1 MSAPRSLARAN
12 GLLRDIIRDELDGD
26 VRARTSDDES
36 ESDAIA
42 SKGFDFGDDAAV
54 PRSPIG
60 AAIDAA
66 SDALTRRRA
75 EATSR
80 AAKAER
86 DAAREMR
93 EAKDALDRVVLDAK
107 STDAR
112 VEAYERAIAARD
124 LELFKMEALVASLK
138 KSSEE
143 ENAARAVDVEGGAAR
158 DEDNGATR
166 SMHAELERAQARA
179 SAAEDGARAMRDAL
193 KTFETTS
200 AREKVA
206 LRDELRE
213 ARAAVQR
220 YAEELDRARA
230 RERAQSHGS
239 SSTAADLM
247 TARRELAT
255 MTKKLDVSAAV
266 NAKLESLAT
275 ERAEEL
281 FNITQER
288 DALKKKLRTTS
299 ETIDALERDWI
310 EFSQRGEDA
319 QSALRAE
326 NEELHALVDAL
337 KESEKS
343 GFAHSE
349 NEILALREELDAL
362 RESAPVAVASAQ
374 ANRSVDRRLARES
387 IASLRATI
395 RDLRAELDSRDV
407 TIENLKRTLAQHATL
422 EAVHAEKDSIIR
434 ALQEQ
439 INAASSSSSAVARA
453 FDGAPTT
460 AAPSPTHDA
469 IAIHNTCDVNAL
481 DELQSVASTLR
492 RENAKLRRELDAVDP
507 ELFEESITLKRRVTA
522 QDMLLASYE
531 ERLVR
536 YTAALGIPFDPEP
549 RP

>member
-1 MSAPRSLARAN
+1 MATARSLARAN

-36 ESDAIA
+36 DSDAIA
-42 SKGFDFGDDAAV
+42 SKGFDFGDDDAV

-93 EAKDALDRVVLDAK
+93 EAKEALDRVVLDAK

-138 KSSEE
+138 KSSEA
-143 ENAARAVDVEGGAAR
+143 NASRAVDVEGGAAR
-158 DEDNGATR
+158 DEDTGATR
-166 SMHAELERAQARA
+166 SMRAELERAQARA

-220 YAEELDRARA
+220 YADELDRARA

-247 TARRELAT
+247 AARRELAT
-255 MTKKLDVSAAV
+255 MSKKLDVSAAV

-275 ERAEEL
+275 ERAEEI

-319 QSALRAE
+319 QSALRTE

-343 GFAHSE
+343 GFAQSE

-395 RDLRAELDSRDV
+395 RDLRAELDTRDV
-407 TIENLKRTLAQHATL
+407 MIENLKRTSAQHATL

-439 INAASSSSSAVARA
+439 INAASSSSAVARA

-492 RENAKLRRELDAVDP
+492 RENTKLRRELDAVDP

>member
-1 MSAPRSLARAN
+1 MATARSLARAN

-36 ESDAIA
+36 DSDAIA
-42 SKGFDFGDDAAV
+42 SKGFDFGDDDAV

-93 EAKDALDRVVLDAK
+93 EAKEALDRVVLDAK

-138 KSSEE
+138 KSSEA
-143 ENAARAVDVEGGAAR
+143 NASRAVDVEGGAAR
-158 DEDNGATR
+158 DEDTGATR
-166 SMHAELERAQARA
+166 SMRAELERAQARA

-220 YAEELDRARA
+220 YADELDRARA

-247 TARRELAT
+247 AARRELAT
-255 MTKKLDVSAAV
+255 MSKKLDVSAAV

-275 ERAEEL
+275 ERAEEI

-319 QSALRAE
+319 QSALRTE

-343 GFAHSE
+343 GFAQSE

-395 RDLRAELDSRDV
+395 RDLRAELDTRDV
-407 TIENLKRTLAQHATL
+407 MIENLKRTSAQHATL

-439 INAASSSSSAVARA
+439 INAASSSSAVARA

-507 ELFEESITLKRRVTA
+507 ELFEESIALKRRVTA

>member
-1 MSAPRSLARAN
+1 MATARSLARAN

-36 ESDAIA
+36 DSDAIA
-42 SKGFDFGDDAAV
+42 WKGFDFGDDDAV

-93 EAKDALDRVVLDAK
+93 EAKEALDRVVLDAK

-138 KSSEE
+138 KSSEA
-143 ENAARAVDVEGGAAR
+143 NASRAVDVEGGAAR
-158 DEDNGATR
+158 DEDTGATR
-166 SMHAELERAQARA
+166 SMRAELERAQARA

-220 YAEELDRARA
+220 YADELDRARA

-247 TARRELAT
+247 AARRELAT
-255 MTKKLDVSAAV
+255 MSKKLDVSAAV

-275 ERAEEL
+275 ERAEEI

-319 QSALRAE
+319 QSALRTE

-343 GFAHSE
+343 GFAQSE

-395 RDLRAELDSRDV
+395 RDLRAELDTRDV
-407 TIENLKRTLAQHATL
+407 MIENLKRTSAQHATL

-439 INAASSSSSAVARA
+439 INAASSSSAVARA

-469 IAIHNTCDVNAL
+469 IVIHNTCDVNAL

>member
-1 MSAPRSLARAN
+1 MATARSLARAN

-36 ESDAIA
+36 DSDAIA
-42 SKGFDFGDDAAV
+42 SKGFDFGDDDAV

-93 EAKDALDRVVLDAK
+93 EAKEALDRVVLDAK

-138 KSSEE
+138 KSSEA
-143 ENAARAVDVEGGAAR
+143 NASRAVDVEGGAAR

-166 SMHAELERAQARA
+166 SMRAELERAQARA

-220 YAEELDRARA
+220 YADELDRARA

-247 TARRELAT
+247 AARRELAT
-255 MTKKLDVSAAV
+255 MSKKLDVSAAV

-275 ERAEEL
+275 ERAEEI

-319 QSALRAE
+319 QSALRTE

-343 GFAHSE
+343 GFAQSE

-395 RDLRAELDSRDV
+395 RDLRAELDTRDV
-407 TIENLKRTLAQHATL
+407 MIENLKRTSAQHATL

-439 INAASSSSSAVARA
+439 INAASSSSAVARA

-492 RENAKLRRELDAVDP
+492 RENTKLRRELDAVDP

>member
-1 MSAPRSLARAN
+1 MATARSLARAN

-36 ESDAIA
+36 DSDAIA
-42 SKGFDFGDDAAV
+42 SKGFDFGDDDAV

-93 EAKDALDRVVLDAK
+93 EAKEALDRVVLDAK

-138 KSSEE
+138 KSSEA
-143 ENAARAVDVEGGAAR
+143 NASRAVDVEGGAAR
-158 DEDNGATR
+158 DEDTGATR
-166 SMHAELERAQARA
+166 SMRAELERAQARA

-220 YAEELDRARA
+220 YADELDRARA

-247 TARRELAT
+247 AARRELAT
-255 MTKKLDVSAAV
+255 MSKKLDVSAAV

-275 ERAEEL
+275 ERAEEI

-319 QSALRAE
+319 QSALRTE

-343 GFAHSE
+343 GFAQSE

-395 RDLRAELDSRDV
+395 RDLRAELDTRDV
-407 TIENLKRTLAQHATL
+407 MIENLKRTSAQHATL

-439 INAASSSSSAVARA
+439 INAASSSSAVARA

-507 ELFEESITLKRRVTA
+507 ELFEESVALKRRVTA

>member
-1 MSAPRSLARAN
+1 MATARSLARAN

-36 ESDAIA
+36 DSDAIA
-42 SKGFDFGDDAAV
+42 WKGFDFGDDDAV

-93 EAKDALDRVVLDAK
+93 EAKEALDRVVLDAK

-138 KSSEE
+138 KSSEA
-143 ENAARAVDVEGGAAR
+143 NASRAVDVEGGAAR
-158 DEDNGATR
+158 DEDTGATR
-166 SMHAELERAQARA
+166 SMRAELERAQARA

-220 YAEELDRARA
+220 YADELDRARA

-247 TARRELAT
+247 AARRELAT

-275 ERAEEL
+275 ERAEEI

-319 QSALRAE
+319 QSALRTE

-343 GFAHSE
+343 GFAQSE

-395 RDLRAELDSRDV
+395 RDLRAELDTRDV
-407 TIENLKRTLAQHATL
+407 MIENLKRTSAQHATL

-439 INAASSSSSAVARA
+439 INAASSSSAVARA

>member
-1 MSAPRSLARAN
+1 MATPRSLALAN

-26 VRARTSDDES
+26 ARARTSDDES

-42 SKGFDFGDDAAV
+42 SKGFDFGDDDAM

-138 KSSEE
+138 KSAEA
-143 ENAARAVDVEGGAAR
+143 NAARAVDVEGGAAR

-166 SMHAELERAQARA
+166 SMRAELERAQARA

-220 YAEELDRARA
+220 YADELDHARA
-230 RERAQSHGS
+230 RERTQSHES

-247 TARRELAT
+247 AARRELA
-255 MTKKLDVSAAV
+255 
-266 NAKLESLAT
+266 AT
-275 ERAEEL
+275 R
-281 FNITQER
+281 NC
-288 DALKKKLRTTS
+288 
-299 ETIDALERDWI
+299 
-310 EFSQRGEDA
+310 
-319 QSALRAE
+319 
-326 NEELHALVDAL
+326 LVCVP
-337 KESEKS
+337 KHMRMK
-343 GFAHSE
+343 
-349 NEILALREELDAL
+349 
-362 RESAPVAVASAQ
+362 
-374 ANRSVDRRLARES
+374 
-387 IASLRATI
+387 
-395 RDLRAELDSRDV
+395 
-407 TIENLKRTLAQHATL
+407 
-422 EAVHAEKDSIIR
+422 
-434 ALQEQ
+434 
-439 INAASSSSSAVARA
+439 
-453 FDGAPTT
+453 
-460 AAPSPTHDA
+460 
-469 IAIHNTCDVNAL
+469 
-481 DELQSVASTLR
+481 
-492 RENAKLRRELDAVDP
+492 
-507 ELFEESITLKRRVTA
+507 
-522 QDMLLASYE
+522 M
-531 ERLVR
+531 
-536 YTAALGIPFDPEP
+536 
-549 RP
+549 

>member
-1 MSAPRSLARAN
+1 MATARSLARAN

-36 ESDAIA
+36 DSDAIA
-42 SKGFDFGDDAAV
+42 SKGFDFGDDDAV

-93 EAKDALDRVVLDAK
+93 EAKEALDRVVLDAK

-138 KSSEE
+138 KSSEA
-143 ENAARAVDVEGGAAR
+143 NASRAVDVEGGAAR
-158 DEDNGATR
+158 DEDTGATR
-166 SMHAELERAQARA
+166 SMRAELERAQARA

-220 YAEELDRARA
+220 YADELDRARA

-247 TARRELAT
+247 AARRELAT
-255 MTKKLDVSAAV
+255 MSKKLDVSAAV

-275 ERAEEL
+275 ERAEEI

-319 QSALRAE
+319 QSALRTE

-343 GFAHSE
+343 GFAQSE

-395 RDLRAELDSRDV
+395 RDLRAELDTRDV
-407 TIENLKRTLAQHATL
+407 MIENLKRTSAQHATL

-439 INAASSSSSAVARA
+439 INAASSSSAVARA

>member
-1 MSAPRSLARAN
+1 MATPRSLARAN

-26 VRARTSDDES
+26 VRARTSESDS

-42 SKGFDFGDDAAV
+42 SKGFDFGDDDDAV
-54 PRSPIG
+54 PPSPIG

-93 EAKDALDRVVLDAK
+93 EAKEALDRVVLDAK

-124 LELFKMEALVASLK
+124 LELFKMEALVASLR
-138 KSSEE
+138 KSSEA
-143 ENAARAVDVEGGAAR
+143 NAARAVGVEGDAAR
-158 DEDNGATR
+158 DEDSGATR
-166 SMHAELERAQARA
+166 AMRAELERAQARA

-213 ARAAVQR
+213 ARATVQR

-247 TARRELAT
+247 AARRELAT

-343 GFAHSE
+343 GFAQSE

-374 ANRSVDRRLARES
+374 ANGSVDRRLARES
-387 IASLRATI
+387 IASLRGTI
-395 RDLRAELDSRDV
+395 RDLRTELDSRDV
-407 TIENLKRTLAQHATL
+407 MIESLKRTSAQHATI

-460 AAPSPTHDA
+460 ATPSPTHNA
-469 IAIHNTCDVNAL
+469 IAIHNTGDVNAL